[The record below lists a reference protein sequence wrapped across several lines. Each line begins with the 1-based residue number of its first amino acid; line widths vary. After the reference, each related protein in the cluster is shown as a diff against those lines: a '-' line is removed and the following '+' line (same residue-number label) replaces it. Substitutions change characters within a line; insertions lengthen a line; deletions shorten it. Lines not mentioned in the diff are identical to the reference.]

1 MCVSFHLQ
9 TVVFY
14 TYSTMKTKQ
23 LISAFE
29 SFAPTYLAN
38 EWDNVGLLV
47 GAPDWSANKILLT
60 IDLTEAVLQ
69 EAIAMKVNAIVSYHP
84 PIFHP
89 LKSVTDRSFK
99 ERVVLDAISHKIAIY
114 SPHTSLDVA
123 KGGVNDWI
131 VDGIGK
137 GDVRALRPFGNL
149 PPDEECKLITFCP
162 EDKVEGLRLAL
173 SSVSCGR
180 IGNYEQCSFITP
192 GTGTFIGGE
201 GTNPTQGEAD
211 TLQKVTE
218 CKFEMVVSKASLSL
232 AIQALRQFHPYEEPA
247 LEVHEL
253 GERPR
258 RDMGIGRRILLDHPI
273 QIDGLARKLKKHL
286 GVGYVRVAPAVG
298 KDDRAQVQTIGLCA
312 GAGGSVC
319 ELAIDDGCEVFI
331 TGEMTH
337 HNVVAATARGCTVML
352 TGHTNSE
359 RGYLPKLK
367 EQLVELLPKANIA
380 VSTADAPLWT
390 YF

>member
-1 MCVSFHLQ
+1 
-9 TVVFY
+9 
-14 TYSTMKTKQ
+14 MKTQ
-23 LISAFE
+23 ELISAFE

-38 EWDNVGLLV
+38 DWDNVGLLV
-47 GAPDWSANKILLT
+47 GSPDWAADNILLT
-60 IDLTEAVLQ
+60 IDLSEAVLQ
-69 EAIAMKVNAIVSYHP
+69 EAIAMKTNAIVSYHP

-89 LKSVTDRSFK
+89 LKSVTARTPK
-99 ERVVLDAISHKIAIY
+99 ERVVLDAILHRIAIY

-123 KGGVNDWI
+123 TGGVNDWI
-131 VDGIGK
+131 VEGIGS
-137 GDVRALRPFGNL
+137 GDVRALKPFGNL
-149 PPDEECKLITFCP
+149 PPDEECKLVTYCP
-162 EDKVEGLRLAL
+162 EDKVEAMRLAL

-180 IGNYEQCSFITP
+180 IGNYEQCSFTTS
-192 GTGTFIGGE
+192 GTGTFIGGV
-201 GTNPTQGEAD
+201 GTNPTHGDAGE
-211 TLQKVTE
+211 LQRVVE

-247 LEVHEL
+247 LEVYEL

-258 RDMGIGRRILLDHPI
+258 REIGVGRRLHLD
-273 QIDGLARKLKKHL
+273 QSVQLDELARKLKKHL
-286 GVGYVRVAPAVG
+286 GVGYVRVAPADG
-298 KDDRAQVQTIGLCA
+298 SDDRAQVQTVGLCA

-319 ELAIDDGCEVFI
+319 ELAMNDGCDVFI

-337 HNVVAATARGCTVML
+337 HNVVAATARGCAVML

-367 EQLVELLPKANIA
+367 KQLSDLLPTANIV
-380 VSTADAPLWT
+380 VSSADASPWA

>member
-1 MCVSFHLQ
+1 MQ
-9 TVVFY
+9 T
-14 TYSTMKTKQ
+14 KD
-23 LISAFE
+23 LILAFE

-47 GAPDWSANKILLT
+47 GSSSWPADSILLT
-60 IDLTEAVLQ
+60 IDLTEAVMK
-69 EAIAMKVNAIVSYHP
+69 EAINMNVDIIVSYHP
-84 PIFHP
+84 PIFKP
-89 LKSVTDRSFK
+89 LTSVTDNSFK
-99 ERVVLDAISHKIAIY
+99 ERVVLEAISNHIAIY
-114 SPHTSLDVA
+114 SPHTALDVA
-123 KGGVNDWI
+123 TGGVNDWI
-131 VDGIGK
+131 AECLGK

-162 EDKVEGLRLAL
+162 QEKAEELRSAL
-173 SSVSCGR
+173 SSVGCGR
-180 IGNYEQCSFITP
+180 IGMYEQCSFTTQ
-192 GTGTFIGGE
+192 GVGTFIGKE
-201 GTNPTQGEAD
+201 GTNPTHGESGV
-211 TLQKVTE
+211 LQKVIE

-258 RDMGIGRRILLDHPI
+258 REIGVGRRIHLDKPM
-273 QIDGLARKLKKHL
+273 QLDELARKLKKHL
-286 GVGYVRVAPAVG
+286 GIGYVRVAPAAG
-298 KDDRAQVQTIGLCA
+298 KGDRIKVQTIGLCA

-319 ELAIDDGCEVFI
+319 DLAVDDGCEVFI

-337 HNVVAATARGCTVML
+337 HDVVAATARGCTVVL

-359 RGYLPKLK
+359 RGFLPKLK
-367 EQLVELLPKANIA
+367 EQLTTLLPEVVIS
-380 VSTADAPLWT
+380 VSKADAPLWT

>member
-1 MCVSFHLQ
+1 
-9 TVVFY
+9 
-14 TYSTMKTKQ
+14 MKTQQ

-38 EWDNVGLLV
+38 DWDNVGLLV
-47 GAPDWSANKILLT
+47 GSKEWPADKILLT
-60 IDLTEAVLQ
+60 IDLTEAVLR
-69 EAIAMKVNAIVSYHP
+69 EAIAMKCDAIVSYHP

-89 LKSVTDRSFK
+89 LKSVTDCSAK
-99 ERVVLDAISHKIAIY
+99 ERVVLDAIAHKIAIY

-123 KGGVNDWI
+123 TGGVNDWI

-149 PPDEECKLITFCP
+149 PPDEECKLVTFCP
-162 EDKVEGLRLAL
+162 EDKVEALRLAL
-173 SSVSCGR
+173 SSVGCGR
-180 IGNYEQCSFITP
+180 IGNYEQCSFTTP
-192 GTGTFIGGE
+192 GTGTFIGGD
-201 GTNPTQGEAD
+201 GSHPTHGEAGK
-211 TLQKVTE
+211 LQSVLE

-258 RDMGIGRRILLDHPI
+258 REMGVGRRIHLDQPM
-273 QIDGLARKLKKHL
+273 QLDELARKLKKHM
-286 GVGYVRVAPAVG
+286 GIGYVRVAPATG
-298 KDDRAQVQTIGLCA
+298 SEDRAQVQTIGLCA

-319 ELAIDDGCEVFI
+319 GLAIDDGCEVFI

-367 EQLVELLPKANIA
+367 EQLAELLPDANIT
-380 VSTADAPLWT
+380 VSKADAPVWT

>member
-1 MCVSFHLQ
+1 
-9 TVVFY
+9 
-14 TYSTMKTKQ
+14 MKTKQ
-23 LISAFE
+23 LITAFE

-38 EWDNVGLLV
+38 DWDNVGLLV
-47 GAPDWSANKILLT
+47 GSTDWPADNILLT

-69 EAIAMKVNAIVSYHP
+69 EAISMKANAIVSYHP
-84 PIFHP
+84 PIFNP
-89 LKSVTDRSFK
+89 LTSVTDQSFK
-99 ERVVLDAISHKIAIY
+99 ERVVLDAIANKIAIY

-253 GERPR
+253 CERPR

>member
-1 MCVSFHLQ
+1 
-9 TVVFY
+9 
-14 TYSTMKTKQ
+14 MKTQQ

-38 EWDNVGLLV
+38 DWDNVGLLV
-47 GAPDWSANKILLT
+47 GSKKWSADSILLT

-69 EAIAMKVNAIVSYHP
+69 EAIAMKANAIVSYHP
-84 PIFHP
+84 PIFEP
-89 LKSVTDRSFK
+89 LKSVTDGSFK
-99 ERVVLDAISHKIAIY
+99 ERVVFEAILHRIAIY

-123 KGGVNDWI
+123 TGGVNDWL
-131 VDGIGK
+131 VEGIGK

-149 PPDEECKLITFCP
+149 PPNEECKLITFCP
-162 EDKVEGLRLAL
+162 EDKIEALRLAL

-180 IGNYEQCSFITP
+180 IGNYEQCSFTTS
-192 GTGTFIGGE
+192 GTGTFVGGE
-201 GTNPTQGEAD
+201 GTSPSHGESGV
-211 TLQKVTE
+211 LQRVTE

-258 RDMGIGRRILLDHPI
+258 REMGVGRRIHLD
-273 QIDGLARKLKKHL
+273 QAVQLDELARKLKKHL
-286 GVGYVRVAPAVG
+286 GIGYVRVAPAAG
-298 KDDRAQVQTIGLCA
+298 LGDRAEVQTIGLCA

-319 ELAIDDGCEVFI
+319 ELAIDEGCEVFI

-337 HNVVAATARGCTVML
+337 HKVVAATARGCTVVL

-367 EQLVELLPKANIA
+367 EQLLELLPDANIN
-380 VSTADAPLWT
+380 VSKADAPVWT

>member
-1 MCVSFHLQ
+1 
-9 TVVFY
+9 
-14 TYSTMKTKQ
+14 MKTEQ

-38 EWDNVGLLV
+38 DWDNVGLLV
-47 GAPDWSANKILLT
+47 GSPDWPADKILLT
-60 IDLTEAVLQ
+60 IDLTETVLR
-69 EAIAMKVNAIVSYHP
+69 EAIAMKIDAIVSYHP
-84 PIFHP
+84 PIFDP
-89 LKSVTDRSFK
+89 LQSVTTHSFK
-99 ERVVLDAISHKIAIY
+99 ERVVLDAILHKIAIY

-131 VDGIGK
+131 VSGLGK

-149 PPDEECKLITFCP
+149 PPDEECKLITYCP
-162 EDKVEGLRLAL
+162 EDRAEELRLAL
-173 SSVSCGR
+173 SSVGCGR
-180 IGNYEQCSFITP
+180 IGQYEQCSFATSGI
-192 GTGTFIGGE
+192 GTFLGKE
-201 GTNPTQGEAD
+201 GTNPTHGEAGK
-211 TLQKVTE
+211 LQRVQE

-247 LEVHEL
+247 LEVHSL

-258 RDMGIGRRILLDHPI
+258 RDMGIGRRILLDRPI

-286 GVGYVRVAPAVG
+286 GVGYVRVAPSVG
-298 KDDRAQVQTIGLCA
+298 KDDRAQVQSIGLCA

-319 ELAIDDGCEVFI
+319 ELAIDEGCEVFI

-337 HNVVAATARGCTVML
+337 HQVVEATARGCTVML

-367 EQLVELLPKANIA
+367 EQLSGLLPKTSIA
-380 VSTADAPLWT
+380 VSQADAPLWT

>member
-1 MCVSFHLQ
+1 
-9 TVVFY
+9 
-14 TYSTMKTKQ
+14 
-23 LISAFE
+23 
-29 SFAPTYLAN
+29 
-38 EWDNVGLLV
+38 
-47 GAPDWSANKILLT
+47 
-60 IDLTEAVLQ
+60 
-69 EAIAMKVNAIVSYHP
+69 
-84 PIFHP
+84 
-89 LKSVTDRSFK
+89 
-99 ERVVLDAISHKIAIY
+99 
-114 SPHTSLDVA
+114 
-123 KGGVNDWI
+123 VNDWI

-180 IGNYEQCSFITP
+180 IGNYEQCSFITT

-273 QIDGLARKLKKHL
+273 QIDALARKLKKHL
-286 GVGYVRVAPAVG
+286 GVGYVRVAPAAG
-298 KDDRAQVQTIGLCA
+298 KDDRDQVQTIGLCA

>member
-1 MCVSFHLQ
+1 
-9 TVVFY
+9 
-14 TYSTMKTKQ
+14 MKAEK
-23 LISAFE
+23 LISAFD
-29 SFAPTYLAN
+29 SIAPVYLAN
-38 EWDNVGLLV
+38 DWDNVGLLV
-47 GAPDWSANKILLT
+47 GAVDWPANKILLT

-69 EAIAMKVNAIVSYHP
+69 EAISMKVNAIVSYHP
-84 PIFHP
+84 PIFDP
-89 LKSVTDRSFK
+89 LTSVTTRTFK
-99 ERVVLDAISHKIAIY
+99 ERVVLDAITHKIAIY

-123 KGGVNDWI
+123 SGGVNDWI
-131 VDGIGK
+131 VSGLGK

-162 EDKVEGLRLAL
+162 EDHVEELRLAL
-173 SSVSCGR
+173 SSVGCGR
-180 IGNYEQCSFITP
+180 IGAYEQCTFTTT
-192 GTGTFIGGE
+192 GTGTFLGQE
-201 GTNPTQGEAD
+201 GTNPTHGEAGE
-211 TLQKVTE
+211 LQQVKE

-232 AIQALRQFHPYEEPA
+232 AIQAMRQFHPYEAPA
-247 LEVHEL
+247 LEVHTL

-258 RDMGIGRRILLDHPI
+258 RDMGIGRRIILDRPI

-286 GVGYVRVAPAVG
+286 GIGYVRVAPSVG

-319 ELAIDDGCEVFI
+319 ELALDDGCEVFI

-337 HNVVAATARGCTVML
+337 HQVVAATARGCTVML

-359 RGYLPKLK
+359 RGYLPRLK
-367 EQLVELLPKANIA
+367 EQLLELLPKASIS
-380 VSTADAPLWT
+380 VSKADMPLWT

>member
-1 MCVSFHLQ
+1 
-9 TVVFY
+9 
-14 TYSTMKTKQ
+14 MKTKD
-23 LISAFE
+23 LLLAFE

-38 EWDNVGLLV
+38 DWDNVGLLV
-47 GAPDWSANKILLT
+47 GSKNWSAKKILLT
-60 IDLTEAVLQ
+60 IDLTEEVLK
-69 EAIAMKVNAIVSYHP
+69 EAIALKINAIVSYHP
-84 PIFHP
+84 PIFDP
-89 LKSVTDRSFK
+89 ITSVTDGSFK
-99 ERVVLDAISHKIAIY
+99 ERVVLEAITHKIAIY

-123 KGGVNDWI
+123 NGGVNDWI

-162 EDKVEGLRLAL
+162 EDKVEELRHSL
-173 SSVSCGR
+173 SSVGCGR
-180 IGNYEQCSFITP
+180 IGNYEQCSFTTH
-192 GTGTFIGGE
+192 GTGTFLGGK
-201 GTNPTQGEAD
+201 GSSPTHGNVGE
-211 TLQKVTE
+211 LQHVTE
-218 CKFEMVVSKASLSL
+218 CKFEIVVSKASLSL
-232 AIQALRQFHPYEEPA
+232 AIQALRQFHPYEEPP

-253 GERPR
+253 CERPR
-258 RDMGIGRRILLDHPI
+258 RDMGIGRRIILDRPI
-273 QIDGLARKLKKHL
+273 QLDGLARKLKKHL

-298 KDDRAQVQTIGLCA
+298 KDDRTQVQTIGLCA

-319 ELAIDDGCEVFI
+319 DLAIHDGCEVFI

-337 HNVVAATARGCTVML
+337 HKVIDATARGCSVML

-367 EQLVELLPKANIA
+367 DQLGELLPKAHIS
-380 VSTADAPLWT
+380 VSKADSPLWT